1 MVLPITPLTSSS
13 ASAFR
18 CSAPSASTVKHNFL
32 SENYFLFS
40 ATRLILS
47 QSTDYVPLT
56 QPLCFPSSCLAWSN
70 GSFALSRLPGLP
82 SRGTEFLSPSHTLI
96 FLKAS
101 TSCGNLYS
109 CQLSSSLT
117 RSDLM
122 PGSLSRVSLTYPLI
136 SFSLPMDSKVWILVT
151 SFS

>member
-56 QPLCFPSSCLAWSN
+56 QLLCFPSSYLAWSN

-82 SRGTEFLSPSHTLI
+82 SRGLSSFHRHTH